1 MIKFDNETFTV
12 EMQGANEQILSDLSF
27 VINVLAEKMSEST
40 DFILSTLKKGFDV
53 IEIMELLSGKK
64 SGRGTKNNN
73 NRMR

>member
-27 VINVLAEKMSEST
+27 VINVLAEKMGEST

-64 SGRGTKNNN
+64 VDEELKIIITE
-73 NRMR
+73 